1 MTKVKINVPN
11 FDFTPID
18 NVFIDNYMVDT
29 RGDFIKVYIFI
40 LRLGYSNIIS
50 DIEGISASL
59 NLLQTDVQRALEY
72 WESKGLMKISPNGS
86 IDMCS
91 PRIKEEIKSEV
102 FFDNPVKE
110 MFNGIEKLVG
120 RPLSS
125 KELSVYMSFIE
136 DFNFSPELINL
147 LIEYCSSKKKTDIRY
162 IEKVAMSWNDA
173 GIITLEDA
181 QNHITKFED
190 KWSKYRAIINYMGFK
205 DAEISKPQED
215 MLEKWLFKFN
225 MTSEVIQEACK
236 ISVMRINECNFKYID
251 TILCDWQG
259 KGIRV
264 LDDVK
269 KSEKKTRPYKKNPA
283 AESLG
288 QNNASNKRQYDVD
301 ALEKQLLGRGDKNG
315 K

>member
-18 NVFIDNYMVDT
+18 NVFIDNYMTDT
-29 RGDFIKVYIFI
+29 RGDFIKVYLFI
-40 LRLGYSNIIS
+40 LRLGYSNISMGIEEIS
-50 DIEGISASL
+50 NSL
-59 NLLQTDVQRALEY
+59 NLLQTDVQRALEF
-72 WESKGLMKISPNGS
+72 WESKGLMKITPTGV
-86 IDMCS
+86 IEMVS
-91 PRIKEEIKSEV
+91 PRIKEELKNEV

-136 DFNFSPELINL
+136 DFNFSPELINI

-162 IEKVAMSWNDA
+162 IEKVAMTWNDA
-173 GIITLEDA
+173 GIKTLNDA

-190 KWSKYRAIINYMGFK
+190 KWTKYRAIINYMGFK
-205 DAEISKPQED
+205 DNEISKPQED

-251 TILCDWQG
+251 TILCDWQD

-264 LDDVK
+264 LEDVK
-269 KSEKKTRPYKKNPA
+269 KSERKAKPFKKNQA
-283 AESLG
+283 
-288 QNNASNKRQYDVD
+288 NNHSGLTQTSSKRQYDVD
-301 ALEKQLLGRGDKNG
+301 ALEKQLLGRGEKNE